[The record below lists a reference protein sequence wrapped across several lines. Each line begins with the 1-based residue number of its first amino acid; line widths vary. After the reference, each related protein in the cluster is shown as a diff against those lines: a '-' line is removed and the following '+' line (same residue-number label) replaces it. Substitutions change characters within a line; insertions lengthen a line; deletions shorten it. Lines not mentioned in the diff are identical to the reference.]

1 MAVRRNGITDEF
13 IIETSGGTDITSQL
27 GPYQTVSWTINKNQE
42 KEGSVG
48 QQPEFVDIIDGVVDI
63 DVELSVDAPD
73 LDGLDT
79 ITGNFQDDPPEFTIK
94 VPTETESGEE
104 KILVITGV
112 KFEASLEV
120 SDEQLVGIDYSGI
133 GLEVEEQT
141 GTLDTPQPD
150 NTKALTYLDVYYKI
164 DGEDVDAVD
173 SFNVDF
179 SRDLRAERGM
189 KPVASENQRPFHDEI
204 IPGMKDF
211 SGTLDIQVTDD
222 MATKHFF
229 DDTTEPKQFNGSQR
243 TLIPNMKMVDDKNGK
258 ELVLS
263 NLQFEEISM
272 TQEPDTELRIISS
285 PFDCLDA
292 TIQTVT

>member
-48 QQPEFVDIIDGVVDI
+48 QQPEYVDIIDGVVDI

-120 SDEQLVGIDYSGI
+120 SDEELVSIDYSGI
-133 GLEVEEQT
+133 GLEVEEQS
-141 GTLDTPQPD
+141 GTLNTPKPD

-189 KPVASENQRPFHDEI
+189 KPVTSEDQRPFHDEI

-229 DDTTEPKQFNGSQR
+229 DDTTEPKQFDGSQR
-243 TLIPNMKMVDDKNGK
+243 TLIPNMKLVDDKNGK

-272 TQEPDTELRIISS
+272 TQEPDTELRVISS